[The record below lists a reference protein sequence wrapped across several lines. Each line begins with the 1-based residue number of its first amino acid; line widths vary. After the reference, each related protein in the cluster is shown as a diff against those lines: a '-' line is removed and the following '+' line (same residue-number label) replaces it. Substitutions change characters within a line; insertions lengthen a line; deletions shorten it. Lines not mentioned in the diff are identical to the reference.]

1 MNHPPSPTRQALG
14 LVAWVGFSF
23 LAAASSLLGSPD
35 EWYSRLNKP
44 SWNPPG
50 WVFGPAWSLLYTL
63 MGTAAW
69 LVWRQGGWNRQ
80 GAALRWFILQWIFNA
95 LWTPLFFGLHRPDLA
110 FVEILILIS
119 VLTVTLVRFWKI
131 SRPAGVLLIPYLAWV
146 CFAAFLNL
154 TLWRLNP

>member
-1 MNHPPSPTRQALG
+1 MSPIPTRLRQTVG
-14 LVAWVGFSF
+14 LAAWVGFSF
-23 LAAASSLLGSPD
+23 LAAASSLLGSPG
-35 EWYSRLNKP
+35 EWYSGLNKP

-50 WVFGPAWSLLYTL
+50 WVFGPAWSLLYSL

-69 LVWRQGGWNRQ
+69 LVWRQGGWQQQ
-80 GAALRWFILQWIFNA
+80 GAALRWFVLQWIFNA

-110 FVEILILIS
+110 FLEILALIALVS
-119 VLTVTLVRFWKI
+119 ITLLRFWKV
-131 SRPAGVLLIPYLAWV
+131 SRPAGILLVPYLAWV